1 MTLTVL
7 ENSVLK
13 KPAPVSK
20 YSIVAWL
27 LRMLPA
33 SGAKAC
39 AAVADISCSI
49 KESRKS
55 EVARAI
61 VLSTN
66 FSFINDYGLIVE
78 WS

>member
-1 MTLTVL
+1 MTLTVFD
-7 ENSVLK
+7 NKVLL

-20 YSIVAWL
+20 YSILAWL
-27 LRMLPA
+27 LMVLPA

-49 KESRKS
+49 SDSRKS

-61 VLSTN
+61 VLNTN
-66 FSFINDYGLIVE
+66 FPYKVYY
-78 WS
+78 